1 MQPFFVLHKALVQ
14 KSERKSSGS
23 RKIRRRIELSPIS
36 AKTAEK
42 MEIGTGEERDDH
54 HYEHL
59 RMEAFNFVWS
69 KIESTIKVCLSWSH
83 NIFTLVSFT
92 DSGWLL

>member
-1 MQPFFVLHKALVQ
+1 
-14 KSERKSSGS
+14 
-23 RKIRRRIELSPIS
+23 
-36 AKTAEK
+36 
-42 MEIGTGEERDDH
+42 MEVGTGEERDDH